1 MPRGFSPATYQGQGI
16 QQADWSGPSAGQI
29 IGQGL
34 ADFASSISQG
44 VEESRAKSSKAK
56 ALRTTL
62 SEYGLME
69 KGGGQDLSLAELEA
83 RVAAAPYL
91 LQQQEQ
97 DKQSK
102 AMSSAIAHM
111 FGPDFGPV
119 TKEVRMMNAVRQ
131 FGPQLSPENMAILLN
146 YFGGSQRATTAAQQV
161 SQARLDKIAEQR
173 QKYQNPDLTDAQVD
187 FAAGLQ
193 KEMAGSQAVKNHQLL
208 RVAYAKIQGYATGEQ
223 TPAKDMGLIF
233 NYMKMLDPG
242 STVREGEYATV
253 EQARNISDNV
263 RMLYNKAV
271 DGVKLTE
278 SQRQK
283 YLQASGTTLKASRDT
298 TADIIGKSYGSRFK
312 MAGIPAS
319 YIDQLTND
327 DLILGKREL
336 DTVEIDGVR
345 GVVPKSQDDIERAFE
360 QGLPIRINEKWLDPK
375 QQN

>member
-44 VEESRAKSSKAK
+44 VEEARSKSNKAK

-62 SEYGLME
+62 SEFGLME
-69 KGGGQDLSLAELEA
+69 KGGGQDLSLSQLEGMA
-83 RVAAAPYL
+83 AAAPYL
-91 LQQQEQ
+91 LQRNAQKEQ
-97 DKQSK
+97 SE
-102 AMSSAIAHM
+102 AMSSAIAGM
-111 FGPDFGPV
+111 TDPNVGRVTPDSLANVMREYGS
-119 TKEVRMMNAVRQ
+119 E
-131 FGPQLSPENMAILLN
+131 LSPPNIESLLD
-146 YFGGSQRATTAAQQV
+146 YYGVSERAATAAQQV
-161 SQARLDKIAEQR
+161 NQARLDRIAQQR

-187 FAAGLQ
+187 FAAGMQ

-208 RVAYAKIQGYATGEQ
+208 RVAYAKIKGYATGEQ
-223 TPAKDMGLIF
+223 TAAKDMGLIF

-253 EQARNISDNV
+253 EQARGIPDSI
-263 RMLYNKAV
+263 RMLYNKAWS
-271 DGVKLTE
+271 GKKLTE
-278 SQRQK
+278 DQRQK
-283 YLQASGTTLKASRDT
+283 YLQASSTTLKASRET

-312 MAGIPAS
+312 MANIPAS
-319 YIDQLTND
+319 YIEQLTND
-327 DLILGKREL
+327 DSILGKREL

>member
-44 VEESRAKSSKAK
+44 VEEARSKSNKAK

-62 SEYGLME
+62 SEYGLID
-69 KGGGQDLSLAELEA
+69 KGGGQDLSLSQLEGMT
-83 RVAAAPYL
+83 AAAPYL

-97 DKQSK
+97 AKQSE

-111 FGPDFGPV
+111 TGPSFGPV
-119 TKEVRMMNAVRQ
+119 TPEIRMTNAIRQ
-131 FGPQLSPENMAILLN
+131 FGPQLSAENMSSLLN
-146 YFGGSQRATTAAQQV
+146 YFGASQRATTAAQQV
-161 SQARLDKIAEQR
+161 SQARQDKIAQLR

-187 FAAGLQ
+187 YAAGMQ
-193 KEMAGSQAVKNHQLL
+193 KEMAGSQAVKDHQLL
-208 RVAYAKIQGYATGEQ
+208 RVAYEKIKGYATGEQ

-253 EQARNISDNV
+253 EQARNISDNI
-263 RMLYNKAV
+263 RMLYNKALA
-271 DGVKLTE
+271 GVKLTE
-278 SQRQK
+278 TQRQQ
-283 YLQASGTTLKASRDT
+283 YLQASSTTLKASRKT

-312 MAGIPAS
+312 MANIPDS

-327 DLILGKREL
+327 DSILGKREL
-336 DTVEIDGVR
+336 DTVEIDGER
-345 GVVPKSQDDIERAFE
+345 GVVPKSQDNIERAFE
-360 QGLPIRINEKWLDPK
+360 QGLPVRINEKWLHPK
-375 QQN
+375 QN